1 MSSTFASMA
10 APMQTV
16 LSQDNISSEQEQDAN
31 LAFSELDKGL
41 RSPKI
46 GIQCESIVRFPSLF
60 EKYPFPIL
68 INTAFLRLA
77 DIFRNGNNFLRWCIL
92 QVTEQSKKHLEKILN
107 IDEFVRKI
115 FSVIHSNDCTA
126 RALTLRTLAN
136 LASIITERKNVHHSI
151 VNGFDSNDAVEVD
164 AAVFAAG
171 KFAEQSSSFA
181 ASICNNL
188 SDMIQNIATPVD
200 LKLQLIPILQH
211 MYHDMQTS
219 SKARQVCLELLSSLP
234 SQKFV
239 IRTLQTMTA
248 LACQSLIDVQSQVD
262 LLISRVIDDPR
273 QSVKLIALKDL
284 NRLAM
289 KAPQM
294 WKYSSVKS
302 LITVV
307 LQAKSTAV
315 KIAILEVLGTLAKS
329 VAFHLFLTH
338 DVSAADMQKI
348 QEVCNLCYVSQNPT
362 LSAKAMEFYTNI
374 AICFK
379 SFKRKLFRLD
389 QDPVEGARLAI
400 TTQCCLSVWGTTK
413 EDKKVLKLCLQCAV
427 HLVKKF
433 PDTTMFFLSEI
444 VELLETTESEEHAL
458 ILCEGLA
465 AIGSENHIYI
475 REIIPNILSLLQS
488 SAICQ
493 EGQVKTYLGTLIF
506 QAAGSESIPTEIQK
520 LILRN
525 GHKSPWF
532 MYKLARQ
539 AMRYGQHP
547 VAADLFSSLSHLV
560 ASEHLHFWMVALQ
573 EISEGESYLM
583 KEKDDSG
590 MTKTLLCYQKSLSS
604 LKAASTQVFPMQ
616 FQTDLV
622 HLRIELL
629 QALTQLIQTCNTFRT
644 CPPPAIAT
652 ALALT
657 NGQEISR
664 CGQILSQLTKCMRD
678 FENLK
683 QKFGDL
689 YLTCFDADPQTLYT
703 VTQLQYCCEVMKAG
717 VSSVITTDNSR
728 LFPVTSENSDVLSV
742 TLVNIQK
749 DLNHILKTNSQ
760 ALTHEHMDFL
770 SKSVQSLLQVPFRY
784 PRYFFQSIQTTK
796 LNLAVTPQQNMRMEP
811 LLVHHNTLFTL
822 KVEGVIEHKK
832 QMFRQVSQ
840 ICIAVK
846 TEITNQQHNT
856 DTKVKDPNRCYEETV
871 RPHKDYFSCSF
882 LLSFPVA
889 GQYSVQI
896 RGLVLDDAGT
906 KWNTG
911 PQFTMTFKSYDDTIH
926 RKPKIIV
933 SRTSFGQM

>member
-1 MSSTFASMA
+1 
-10 APMQTV
+10 MQTV
-16 LSQDNISSEQEQDAN
+16 LSQESVSSDQEQDAN

-60 EKYPFPIL
+60 ERYPFPIL

-151 VNGFDSNDAVEVD
+151 VNGLDSHDATEVD
-164 AAVFAAG
+164 AAVFAAE
-171 KFAEQSSSFA
+171 KFAEQSSAFA
-181 ASICNNL
+181 ASICNKL
-188 SDMIQNIATPVD
+188 SDMIQDIATPVD

-211 MYHDMQTS
+211 MYHDVQTS
-219 SKARQVCLELLSSLP
+219 SKARQVCLELLSSFP

-239 IRTLQTMTA
+239 VQTLKTMTK
-248 LACQSLIDVQSQVD
+248 LACQSLVDIQSQVD
-262 LLISRVIDDPR
+262 LLITHVTDDPR
-273 QSVKLIALKDL
+273 QSVRLVALRDL
-284 NRLAM
+284 NILAK
-289 KAPQM
+289 KAPHL
-294 WKYSSVKS
+294 WEYSSVEC

-315 KIAILEVLGTLAKS
+315 KIAVLDVLGTLAKS

-362 LSAKAMEFYTNI
+362 LSAKAMGFYTNI

-379 SFKRKLFRLD
+379 SFKRRLFRLD
-389 QDPVEGARLAI
+389 QDPVEGARLAV
-400 TTQCCLSVWGTTK
+400 TTQCCLSVWGTSK
-413 EDKKVLKLCLQCAV
+413 EDKNVLKLCLQCAV
-427 HLVKKF
+427 QLVKKF

-444 VELLETTESEEHAL
+444 VELLETTISEENAL

-465 AIGSENHIYI
+465 AIGSENHIHI
-475 REIIPNILSLLQS
+475 REIIPNILSLLQT

-493 EGQVKTYLGTLIF
+493 QGQVKTYLGTLIF
-506 QAAGSESIPTEIQK
+506 QAAGSEIVPSEIQK

-525 GHKSPWF
+525 GHKSPWY

-547 VAADLFSSLSHLV
+547 IASELFSSLSHLV

-573 EISEGESYLM
+573 EASEAESYLM
-583 KEKDDSG
+583 KERDDSG
-590 MTKTLLCYQKSLSS
+590 MTKTLLCYQKSLAS
-604 LKAASTQVFPMQ
+604 LKAASTQMFPMQ

-629 QALTQLIQTCNTFRT
+629 QTYAQLLQTCNTFRT

-657 NGQEISR
+657 NGQQISR
-664 CGQILSQLTKCMRD
+664 CGQILSQLTKCMKD
-678 FENLK
+678 FENLIG
-683 QKFGDL
+683 KFGDL
-689 YLTCFDADPQTLYT
+689 YLTCFDADFQSLYT
-703 VTQLQYCCEVMKAG
+703 ITQLQHCCEVMKSG
-717 VSSVITTDNSR
+717 VSVVIQTDHSKSSSYPISTDNG
-728 LFPVTSENSDVLSV
+728 DVLSSAV
-742 TLVNIQK
+742 VNIQK
-749 DLNHILKTNSQ
+749 DLNHIIKIANL

-770 SKSVQSLLQVPFRY
+770 CKSVHSLLQVPFRY
-784 PRYFFQSIQTTK
+784 PRYFFQSIQSTK

-822 KVEGVIEHKK
+822 KVEGVIEHKQ

-840 ICIAVK
+840 ICITVNTAITSQLNTDVK
-846 TEITNQQHNT
+846 T
-856 DTKVKDPNRCYEETV
+856 KDPNRSYEETV
-871 RPHKDYFSCSF
+871 RPVKDYFSCSF

-889 GQYSVQI
+889 GLYDAHI
-896 RGLVLDDAGT
+896 KGYVLDDAGT

-911 PQFTMTFKSYDDTIH
+911 PQLTMAFKSYDDSIH
-926 RKPKIIV
+926 RKTKSVV
-933 SRTSFGQM
+933 SRTSFGQI